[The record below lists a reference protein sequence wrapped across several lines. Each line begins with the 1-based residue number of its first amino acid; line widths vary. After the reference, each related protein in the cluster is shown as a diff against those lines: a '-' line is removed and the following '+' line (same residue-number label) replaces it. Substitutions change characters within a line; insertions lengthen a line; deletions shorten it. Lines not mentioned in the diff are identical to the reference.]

1 VSSSGSGKRGLCGNL
16 YDNWSDL
23 LCLAIY
29 VPGLKLSF
37 RLDAGA
43 SEFAC
48 ANRRSHRLHSL
59 HGLPPVQTATKMCGA
74 SDGDAVHRQVSWLVP
89 QERTAVSQPPLPLPE
104 SRAMKGQARR
114 ARRPTKS
121 KTQQLAGKDSSPT
134 VEVRRSSRRTRTVT
148 AYRERDTIVVLIP
161 QRMSKAD
168 EQTFVRDMV
177 EKVLAREARAT
188 APRSDEALAL
198 RAQQLAAT
206 YLMPALDQMPEPA
219 GVFWVTNQ
227 QQRWG
232 SCTPS
237 TRLIRLSHRLQPMPS
252 WVVDYVLLHEL
263 AHLVEPV
270 HSEPF
275 WSLVN
280 RYPEA
285 EKAKGYLEGYL
296 AGEGRPAD
304 ESDVD

>member
-1 VSSSGSGKRGLCGNL
+1 
-16 YDNWSDL
+16 
-23 LCLAIY
+23 
-29 VPGLKLSF
+29 
-37 RLDAGA
+37 
-43 SEFAC
+43 
-48 ANRRSHRLHSL
+48 
-59 HGLPPVQTATKMCGA
+59 M
-74 SDGDAVHRQVSWLVP
+74 
-89 QERTAVSQPPLPLPE
+89 SQPPLPLPE
-104 SRAMKGQARR
+104 SRAKRGQARR
-114 ARRPTKS
+114 TRRPTKS
-121 KTQQLAGKDSSPT
+121 KTAQQAGSDSSPR

-177 EKVLAREARAT
+177 EKVLAREARAS
-188 APRSDEALAL
+188 APRGDEALAL
-198 RAQQLAAT
+198 RAHQLAAT
-206 YLMPALDQMPEPA
+206 HLMPALDQMPEPA

-263 AHLVEPV
+263 AHLVEPA
-270 HSEPF
+270 HSERF

-296 AGEGRPAD
+296 AGEGRTAD